1 MKSKFAR
8 FWGGLGIILLVL
20 LLGYSV
26 IRPLHLRWGATG
38 EDIARSMP
46 DDLAGARW
54 TRAIEIKATP
64 EQIWPWL
71 VQFGQGRGGWYSY
84 DWLENLLGF
93 DIHTADRILTQYQ
106 NPQIGDPIC
115 MSDSFCPSIVSV
127 VEPHQWFGWQAKD
140 DSGKPIWTFAFGLI
154 SIDKGYTRLIV
165 RESFDPTAMPAI
177 ATFVLEIPDVVMEQK
192 MLNTLK
198 ERAEGQTAWAFTTAY
213 EITVWL
219 TTFAIGIMA
228 SVLFIKRRNWQ
239 KPLLVGVAALVVLL
253 ALTFLFPP
261 LWMRGVLVI
270 LLFIGLVWS
279 WQQRADMIPKANAL
293 PLDGKQL
300 SSV

>member
-1 MKSKFAR
+1 
-8 FWGGLGIILLVL
+8 
-20 LLGYSV
+20 
-26 IRPLHLRWGATG
+26 
-38 EDIARSMP
+38 
-46 DDLAGARW
+46 
-54 TRAIEIKATP
+54 
-64 EQIWPWL
+64 
-71 VQFGQGRGGWYSY
+71 
-84 DWLENLLGF
+84 
-93 DIHTADRILTQYQ
+93 
-106 NPQIGDPIC
+106 
-115 MSDSFCPSIVSV
+115 
-127 VEPHQWFGWQAKD
+127 
-140 DSGKPIWTFAFGLI
+140 
-154 SIDKGYTRLIV
+154 
-165 RESFDPTAMPAI
+165 MPAI

-270 LLFIGLVWS
+270 LLLIGLVWS